1 MLKLTLEE
9 ELTIYSRGLE
19 PHSRYKGHVIC
30 REGNHSWSV
39 LEPNGIVHYGLNSL
53 LVARAWVNAGED
65 YE

>member
-1 MLKLTLEE
+1 MLELTLQE

-30 REGNHSWSV
+30 KDVHDWAIM
-39 LEPNGIVHYGLNSL
+39 EPNGNIEYDIHSL
-53 LVARAWVNAGED
+53 AVARAWVNAGED

>member
-1 MLKLTLEE
+1 MIKLTLKE
-9 ELTIYSRGLE
+9 ELAIYSLGLE

-39 LEPNGIVHYGLNSL
+39 LEPNGNVHHDLNSL
-53 LVARAWVNAGED
+53 LVARAWVNAVED